1 MKNNLIKIAVA
12 TALGFAAFTASAE
25 DMYRGAWYAAP
36 GISYMNTDSD
46 LDADN
51 KVGAYPRFGKELSE
65 KWDIQMGLMY
75 HNPDEDT
82 GIAGMSGKYKQTALS
97 VDALYMFSRD
107 KFRPFLLAGLGV
119 AHNDVDYKFPGLKTD
134 NSRTSWL
141 GEAGLGFQYLF
152 SDKWGMQTDVRY
164 QASQAKYNVSG
175 VANGSNTETIGNT
188 LFNLGVVYRF
198 GEPAPVVVA
207 EVAPEPAP
215 APVVAPEPT
224 PEPAPAP
231 APVACTP
238 EFETI
243 TVKTEE
249 LFGFDK
255 SKLKEGALAML
266 DQAAEQLTAHPE
278 IDLVMVAGHTDRIGS
293 AEYNQKLSEKRA
305 NQVKD
310 YLVSK
315 GIDANR
321 LHAVGKGESEPVANC
336 DGIRGKKLVECLAP
350 DRRVEI
356 SAEAKHEV
364 NNCK

>member
-12 TALGFAAFTASAE
+12 TTLGFAAFTASAE

-119 AHNDVDYKFPGLKTD
+119 AHNDVDYKFPGLNTD

-188 LFNLGVVYRF
+188 LFNLGVIYRF

-215 APVVAPEPT
+215 APVVAPEPA
-224 PEPAPAP
+224 PAPAP
-231 APVACTP
+231 APEPVCTP
-238 EFETI
+238 QVDTI
-243 TVKTEE
+243 TISGEE

-255 SKLKEGALAML
+255 SKLSENGKATL
-266 DQAAEQLTAHPE
+266 DQAIDRIRADAELRIKSIIVT
-278 IDLVMVAGHTDRIGS
+278 GHTDRIGS
-293 AEYNQKLSEKRA
+293 EQYNQKLSEKRVA
-305 NQVKD
+305 QVKE
-310 YLVSK
+310 YMISK
-315 GIDANR
+315 GVDESI
-321 LHAVGKGESEPVANC
+321 LQAVGKGESDPLVAC
-336 DGIRGKKLVECLAP
+336 DGVRGKKLVECLAP
-350 DRRVEI
+350 NRRVEVR
-356 SAEAKHEV
+356 AEGVKDAG
-364 NNCK
+364 CK